1 LQVRWE
7 CIGEGAQS
15 HSTFRVLW
23 RDTYKLLDSL
33 FNFHNDNKSA
43 AAAAGAVPQAGI
55 VAGDV
60 TGWKP
65 LYIKH
70 DSLEADFMFAPLST
84 KP

>member
-1 LQVRWE
+1 MQLTKSSNAALQKQTVEAIR
-7 CIGEGAQS
+7 
-15 HSTFRVLW
+15 FLV
-23 RDTYKLLDSL
+23 
-33 FNFHNDNKSA
+33 FNHHNNKSA